1 MASTAFGSGAA
12 TFGALVLLVRA
23 TVIDNTPVG
32 KTRRTPFG
40 SAVSKPFLPRLNFDG
55 RRRRAG
61 RGDPF

>member
-1 MASTAFGSGAA
+1 
-12 TFGALVLLVRA
+12 LVLLVRA
-23 TVIDNTPVG
+23 TVIDNTPAG

-40 SAVSKPFLPRLNFDG
+40 SAVSTPFLPRLNFDG